1 MKEFSWG
8 HEFLRLNHELLE
20 LYRTATDAQDVI
32 SRQNEWLASAQERT
46 DDSQTPASKLSR
58 RKKKHWQED
67 SEEEE
72 EDEYQED
79 NERGDDPPQLAM
91 THGVTGELPPSDDE
105 YYEEYDSDDEPELDK
120 FGNIVEKSKGND
132 DDDDD
137 DDDDDKTDDANQSDL
152 LNAIENV
159 HVI

>member
-72 EDEYQED
+72 EEEEYQQD
-79 NERGDDPPQLAM
+79 SERGDDPPQLSMA
-91 THGVTGELPPSDDE
+91 HGNTGELPPSDDE

-132 DDDDD
+132 DHDE
-137 DDDDDKTDDANQSDL
+137 KTNDANQSDL

-159 HVI
+159 HVV